1 MKMLQFNV
9 GNNAYILPVSH
20 IRSIEKMHTITHVPR
35 TFPYIKGVTNLRGVV
50 TPLIDLRLR
59 FGMKEKEYDS
69 ATRIVVVKGEE
80 GEVGLIVDEAVDILD
95 LDEQGIASPAD
106 GSSYYVNGAVKR
118 DDQFLLALDI
128 NKVLEQ

>member
-9 GNNAYILPVSH
+9 GNNAYILPISH
-20 IRSIEKMHTITHVPR
+20 IRSIEKMHAITHVPR

-59 FGMKEKEYDS
+59 FGMKEKKYDS

-95 LDEQGIASPAD
+95 LDEGEIASPDD
-106 GSSYYVNGAVKR
+106 GSSYYVNGALKR

>member
-9 GNNAYILPVSH
+9 GNNAYILPNSH
-20 IRSIEKMHTITHVPR
+20 VRSIEKMHTITHVPR
-35 TFPYIKGVTNLRGVV
+35 TFSYIKGVTNLRGVV

-59 FGMKEKEYDS
+59 FGMKEKKYDS

-95 LDEQGIASPAD
+95 LDEQGIASSDD

-118 DDQFLLALDI
+118 EEQFLLALDV